1 MLEKSTA
8 ASLFWNIDQMKE
20 IASELSNA
28 GTHPLL
34 NLQHQVDDP
43 KDSDTRRPW
52 EHGCTRCGNLWCVN
66 LRVPD
71 HYELTLLLT
80 HRKNIVYNA

>member
-28 GTHPLL
+28 GTRLLL
-34 NLQHQVDDP
+34 NLQRQVDDP
-43 KDSDTRRPW
+43 RTVTLAGPGIMDAP
-52 EHGCTRCGNLWCVN
+52 GVAICG
-66 LRVPD
+66 
-71 HYELTLLLT
+71 
-80 HRKNIVYNA
+80 A